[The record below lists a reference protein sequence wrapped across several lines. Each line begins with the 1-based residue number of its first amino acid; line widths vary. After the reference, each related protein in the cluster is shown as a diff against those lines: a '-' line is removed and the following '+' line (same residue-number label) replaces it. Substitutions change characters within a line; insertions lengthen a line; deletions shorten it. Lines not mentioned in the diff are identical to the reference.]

1 LSIHPPRRFVPHPT
15 QASPR
20 PDRLRIV
27 LRAADDLRRGVPVLL
42 LGSAPLLVLA
52 AEAATAAALE
62 EFAAI
67 AGGPGETVLLAP
79 ARAAAM
85 LRRPV
90 PTAFAVRLA
99 GAPTPEALRALA
111 DPVAGL
117 ALPETLEPAASP
129 ALAEAALVLAK
140 LARLL
145 PALLAAHAGA
155 EAEARAAEHG
165 VLAIAEKDV
174 LAGSMPASAL
184 VQVAEAKLPMEHAE
198 DSRVVAF
205 RAPDTGV
212 EHLAILIGRP
222 EASPAPLVRIHS
234 RCFTGDLL
242 GSLRCDCGPQ
252 LRGAIA
258 RMAQE
263 GAGAVLYLAQEGR
276 GIGLVNK
283 LRAYALQD
291 RGLDTLDAN
300 RALGWG
306 VDERSF
312 APAAAMLHTL
322 GIARVRLL
330 TNNPDKLAALAA
342 NGIEIAGREPHAFA
356 ANGINDHYLATK
368 LARLGHLPP

>member
-1 LSIHPPRRFVPHPT
+1 M
-15 QASPR
+15 
-20 PDRLRIV
+20 V

-42 LGSAPLLVLA
+42 LGTAPLLVLA

-67 AGGPGETVLLAP
+67 AGEPGETVLLAP
-79 ARAAAM
+79 ARAAAV

-90 PTAFAVRLA
+90 PAVLAVRLGA
-99 GAPTPEALRALA
+99 APTPEGLRALA

-117 ALPETLEPAASP
+117 ALPERLEPIPAP
-129 ALAEAALVLAK
+129 ALAEAALTLGK

-145 PALLAAHAGA
+145 PALLAARAGA
-155 EAEARAAEHG
+155 EAQARAADRC
-165 VLAIAEKDV
+165 VLAVAEQDV
-174 LAGSMPASAL
+174 LAGSVAAAPL
-184 VQVAEAKLPMEHAE
+184 VQVAEAQLPMEQAE
-198 DSRVVAF
+198 DARVLAF
-205 RAPDTGV
+205 RAPETGV
-212 EHLAILIGRP
+212 EHLAILVGRP
-222 EASPAPLVRIHS
+222 ETSSAPLVRIHS

-312 APAAAMLHTL
+312 APAAAMLRLL
-322 GIARVRLL
+322 GIGRVRLL
-330 TNNPDKLAALAA
+330 TNNPEKLAALAA

-368 LARLGHLPP
+368 VARLGHLPP

>member
-1 LSIHPPRRFVPHPT
+1 MSIHPPRRFVPHPT
-15 QASPR
+15 PSLAPAR
-20 PDRLRIV
+20 PAARSCCA
-27 LRAADDLRRGVPVLL
+27 AADDLRRGVPVLL
-42 LGSAPLLVLA
+42 LGAAPLLVLA
-52 AEAATAAALE
+52 AEAASAAALE

-67 AGGPGETVLLAP
+67 AGEPGRRCCWHRRAP
-79 ARAAAM
+79 PRCCAAPC
-85 LRRPV
+85 RRRSPC
-90 PTAFAVRLA
+90 ASGA
-99 GAPTPEALRALA
+99 APTPEGLRALA

-117 ALPETLEPAASP
+117 ALPETLEPAAAP
-129 ALAEAALVLAK
+129 ALAEAALALAK

-145 PALLAAHAGA
+145 PALLAAQAGA

-165 VLAIAEKDV
+165 VLAIAAQDV
-174 LAGSMPASAL
+174 LAGSVAAAAL
-184 VQVAEAKLPMEHAE
+184 VQVAEARLPMEQAE
-198 DSRVVAF
+198 DARVVAF

-306 VDERSF
+306 V
-312 APAAAMLHTL
+312 
-322 GIARVRLL
+322 G
-330 TNNPDKLAALAA
+330 
-342 NGIEIAGREPHAFA
+342 
-356 ANGINDHYLATK
+356 
-368 LARLGHLPP
+368 